1 VKHAYPI
8 LIATLFALAHWT
20 IAGTTPDRKTSLG
33 LATVS
38 AGSWAVY
45 GDLDGFVP
53 EPFQASR
60 PDALVRYEFN
70 KLAVLGLYGTV
81 FGQPAFLSLPWLW
94 TSKRLES
101 GSRDRIALGDAE
113 LYLGWDFKRAGIS
126 ELRLGLIFPAGY
138 DNRDG
143 DPWIGPGNVQVT
155 LGAALN
161 PNITRYSRR
170 WEISTECKWAYA
182 LNDAIAKSGSW
193 GLFPSGKLSFR
204 PTEKWRFGL
213 EVLGSWKSSY
223 WGRSANFSQSVFGK
237 PGARAEWKATVVPCL
252 FGEYFLTPNLA
263 LGGKGG
269 YGVWGYHDGA
279 TYNGSVY
286 VLYFP

>member
-1 VKHAYPI
+1 MRPVPPV
-8 LIATLFALAHWT
+8 LIAALLALAQAAL
-20 IAGTTPDRKTSLG
+20 AGTPPARKTSLG

-38 AGSWAVY
+38 AGTWAVY
-45 GDLDGFVP
+45 GDLDGFAAETFP
-53 EPFQASR
+53 GGG

-81 FGQPAFLSLPWLW
+81 FGQPAFFSLPWLW

-101 GSRDRIALGDAE
+101 GARDRIAMGDAE
-113 LYLGWDFKRAGIS
+113 LYLGQKAGIT

-138 DNRDG
+138 DNLDG

-170 WEISTECKWAYA
+170 WEISTEWKWSYA

-204 PTEKWRFGL
+204 PIEKWRAGL

-223 WGRSANFSQSVFGK
+223 WGRSADFSQSVFGK
-237 PGARAEWKATVVPCL
+237 PGAKAEWKASVVPCL

-286 VLYFP
+286 VLFFPY